1 MEKETTTLGGFE
13 AIFGGF
19 DPNAKANE
27 EQFDDDIL
35 AGGEELDDD
44 ALDAIKNQTTKT
56 TKTTKVTEEPEDD
69 EEDDEVIEEPV
80 KTTKKTKKN
89 EVIVNG
95 GNDDIDIVGTAED
108 GVGSELITGFFDA
121 ISERLGW
128 EFGEDE
134 EKPTDVDSLL
144 DYFQTVIEENSK
156 PDYASE
162 EVAAL
167 DEYVKN
173 GGDIR
178 KYLSIDAEVDYD
190 NIDITDERNQKTI
203 IKAFLKEKGMKDT
216 QIERRLTRYE
226 DSGVLEEEAED
237 ALESMKEIVESKK
250 QQLLADQKKAADT
263 YRENQQRFYN
273 SVVEE
278 VKNLN
283 DIRGI
288 KVPAKD
294 KEKLLNYLL
303 KPEADGKTRYY
314 KEYSSNVRNMIESAY
329 FTMNRDKMLEQ
340 AEKKGNNSAIEKFKN
355 SLKNTTVRGAGRSM
369 RSNNND
375 LWSSVVR
382 GLRAS

>member
-1 MEKETTTLGGFE
+1 MNTLGGFE

-27 EQFDDDIL
+27 DQFDETLL

-44 ALDAIKNQTTKT
+44 ALEAIKGQTTKT
-56 TKTTKVTEEPEDD
+56 KVEKVEDVVEDD
-69 EEDDEVIEEPV
+69 DDNDDIIEEPV
-80 KTTKKTKKN
+80 KTKKTKKN
-89 EVIVNG
+89 ERIVDT
-95 GNDDIDIVGTAED
+95 DDDDNQHIDTTENN
-108 GVGSELITGFFDA
+108 VGSELITGFFDA

-144 DYFQTVIEENSK
+144 DYFQTIIEENSK

-190 NIDITDERNQKTI
+190 NIDITDEHNQKTI
-203 IKAFLKEKGMKDT
+203 IKAFLKEKGMKDS

-250 QQLLADQKKAADT
+250 QQLLEDQKKAAEV

-273 SVVEE
+273 SVVDE

-369 RSNNND
+369 RSNNSD

>member
-27 EQFDDDIL
+27 EQFDDDLL

-56 TKTTKVTEEPEDD
+56 TKTTKMTEESEEDED
-69 EEDDEVIEEPV
+69 DDEVIEEPI

-89 EVIVNG
+89 ESVDV
-95 GNDDIDIVGTAED
+95 NDDDNTNDNSV
-108 GVGSELITGFFDA
+108 SEEVDSEVITGFFDA

-128 EFGEDE
+128 EFGKDE

-203 IKAFLKEKGMKDT
+203 IKVFLKEKGMKDT

-237 ALESMKEIVESKK
+237 ALESMKEIIESKK
-250 QQLLADQKKAADT
+250 QQLLADQKKAADA
-263 YRENQQRFYN
+263 YRETQQRFYN

-355 SLKNTTVRGAGRSM
+355 SLKNTTVRGASRSM

>member
-27 EQFDDDIL
+27 EQFDDDLL

-44 ALDAIKNQTTKT
+44 ALDAIKNQTTKA
-56 TKTTKVTEEPEDD
+56 TKTTKVAEEPEDD
-69 EEDDEVIEEPV
+69 EEDDEVIEEPI

-89 EVIVNG
+89 ESIDV
-95 GNDDIDIVGTAED
+95 NDDDNIIDNSVSE
-108 GVGSELITGFFDA
+108 GVDSEVITGFFDA

-190 NIDITDERNQKTI
+190 NIDITDERN
-203 IKAFLKEKGMKDT
+203 
-216 QIERRLTRYE
+216 
-226 DSGVLEEEAED
+226 
-237 ALESMKEIVESKK
+237 
-250 QQLLADQKKAADT
+250 
-263 YRENQQRFYN
+263 
-273 SVVEE
+273 
-278 VKNLN
+278 
-283 DIRGI
+283 
-288 KVPAKD
+288 
-294 KEKLLNYLL
+294 
-303 KPEADGKTRYY
+303 
-314 KEYSSNVRNMIESAY
+314 
-329 FTMNRDKMLEQ
+329 
-340 AEKKGNNSAIEKFKN
+340 
-355 SLKNTTVRGAGRSM
+355 
-369 RSNNND
+369 
-375 LWSSVVR
+375 
-382 GLRAS
+382 